1 MAITKE
7 QKAEFNENLA
17 DFKIFLDTLKKDSNL
32 YKTQMRKSKKLEPY
46 YNVALA
52 IDSVKYIN
60 TCLLINE
67 MSVQIM
73 ELKSE
78 NYLNLGRKEIY
89 NAFSYVEKAAG
100 ADYENGLDENRDLLD
115 RIQTFNPIQRLN
127 LVKSLKKCIDDMVQA
142 YGAGSK
148 WKWSWPE
155 LYFKLAV
162 ATKNLMD
169 WRAFEAEADLDN
181 PYYYT
186 RREHFN
192 LVIEFSGFAAQE
204 YRSKYDLS
212 TQDVAELKKSI
223 ALLEMNRKIFQIT
236 GETDDLAKTKTLIE
250 SLKEKVEEL
259 ESDKKGKK
267 KKK

>member
-7 QKAEFNENLA
+7 QKEEFNENLT
-17 DFKIFLDTLKKDSNL
+17 DFKVFLESLKKDSSL
-32 YKTQMRKSKKLEPY
+32 YKTQLRKSKKLEPY
-46 YNVALA
+46 FYTALA
-52 IDSVKYIN
+52 IDSVKFIN

-67 MSVQIM
+67 MSVHIM
-73 ELKSE
+73 DLKSE
-78 NYLNLGRKEIY
+78 NYMNQGRKEIY
-89 NAFSYVEKAAG
+89 NAFSYIEKAVG
-100 ADYENGLDENRDLLD
+100 SDYENGLDENRDLLD
-115 RIQTFNPIQRLN
+115 RVTTFNPIQRLN
-127 LVKSLKKCIDDMVQA
+127 LIKSLKKGIDDLVEA
-142 YGAGSK
+142 YGSGSK

-162 ATKNLMD
+162 VSKNLMD

-181 PYYYT
+181 PYYYP

-192 LVIEFSGFAAQE
+192 LVIEFSSFAAQE
-204 YRSKYDLS
+204 YRTKYDLS
-212 TQDVAELKKSI
+212 TQDVSELKKSI

-236 GETDDLAKTKTLIE
+236 GETDDMEKTKNLIE

-259 ESDKKGKK
+259 ETDKTKK